1 MGIEIQPSRFFQGDT
16 AVLKILVGED
26 LSNYV
31 ATDLTIRVTRPD
43 DTRFAMTTTRTIVSP
58 TVGEI
63 SVVIAVASPHRGEA
77 FEACSYA
84 IDRLKESVPIWKKE
98 VGSDGHCW
106 TEIPASAAAVD

>member
-63 SVVIAVASPHRGEA
+63 SVVFSSSDLNQNGE
-77 FEACSYA
+77 Y
-84 IDRLKESVPIWKKE
+84 V
-98 VGSDGHCW
+98 VQ
-106 TEIPASAAAVD
+106 AAVSTSGQPSQSFNPGMFRVENLMSAP